1 MLKRRPIREKGKQPL
16 SHIFKTLNIGD
27 YVTLKAELCGVPV
40 PFLKRMQGKSG
51 KVTGKRGESYV
62 VTIKDGNRPKQ
73 YIVPSIHLKK
83 LKISQ

>member
-1 MLKRRPIREKGKQPL
+1 MLKRRPIREKGKRPL

-27 YVTLKAELCGVPV
+27 YVTLKAELGGTI

-51 KVTGKRGESYV
+51 RVTAKRGESYIV
-62 VTIKDGNRPKQ
+62 IIKDGNRPKQ